1 MATTTNDNN
10 DKEGGNNQTP
20 SFECRKYVFTLNNYT
35 DEDKTMI
42 KEYLDKT
49 ATKFVFG
56 EEVGEKG
63 TPHLQGYMEFKTAK
77 KWSTI
82 CNGCKSFKRAWSNK
96 AKGKLEE
103 NYDYTTKEGKFVYN
117 GFKPE
122 KLKYTVNIELYDWEK
137 TIMEDLNSTPD
148 DRTINWIWEPKGCRG
163 KTTFQKYIYTH
174 CKNVVVLS
182 GKSADMKNGIVQ
194 YIQKNEETPD
204 IVLINVPR
212 SSQEYVS
219 YEGIESIK
227 DMFFF
232 SGKYE
237 GGMVCGANP
246 HVYIFANEPPPTE
259 KLSADRW
266 KIIKI

>member
-1 MATTTNDNN
+1 M
-10 DKEGGNNQTP
+10 
-20 SFECRKYVFTLNNYT
+20 
-35 DEDKTMI
+35 
-42 KEYLDKT
+42 
-49 ATKFVFG
+49 
-56 EEVGEKG
+56 
-63 TPHLQGYMEFKTAK
+63 
-77 KWSTI
+77 
-82 CNGCKSFKRAWSNK
+82 
-96 AKGKLEE
+96 
-103 NYDYTTKEGKFVYN
+103 
-117 GFKPE
+117 
-122 KLKYTVNIELYDWEK
+122 
-137 TIMEDLNSTPD
+137 
-148 DRTINWIWEPKGCRG
+148 
-163 KTTFQKYIYTH
+163 
-174 CKNVVVLS
+174 S

-266 KIIKI
+266 KIIMI